1 MTRGAAKLL
10 ALSLI
15 GACLIAMVVGGV
27 QTHLPGA
34 MDEGSEA
41 RKAAFVGLGI
51 AATLLYF
58 AACWLVLRAPS
69 ARRAVWLVLG
79 VAVVMR
85 LVVLAAPPFLSTDL
99 YRYIWDGRVQ
109 LAGIDP
115 YRYIP
120 DDSALLS
127 LRDEA
132 IYPHVNRH
140 EYARTI
146 YPPMAQLVF
155 RAIASVWQSVTME
168 RLTMLGFDLLAIGVM
183 LRLLIVAGLDP
194 ARVLIYAWNPL
205 SVWEFAGNGHV
216 DALAIGL
223 IALAILARVRGR
235 GTWTGAILGAAVL
248 VKFLPVV
255 LAPAL
260 WRPRDARQRFD
271 WTMPAAMAAV
281 MVLLYALYGG
291 ISAGA
296 LGFLPGYAAQE
307 GLESGTGIYWLDL
320 LARFVTLPAGA
331 GAVWMAMAGIVLL
344 TLGVW
349 MAFVRTPPRAGDP
362 VPVARDIVLLMT
374 VLTAA
379 ITPHYAWYFV
389 WLALPACLVPLPSV
403 IYLSA
408 AAMIQYH
415 DPFDDRVLQ
424 FSVIYLPFLVL
435 AVIDLWRHRIRRP
448 VPIEVAVRSI

>member
-146 YPPMAQLVF
+146 YPPMAQSG
-155 RAIASVWQSVTME
+155 RA
-168 RLTMLGFDLLAIGVM
+168 
-183 LRLLIVAGLDP
+183 
-194 ARVLIYAWNPL
+194 
-205 SVWEFAGNGHV
+205 
-216 DALAIGL
+216 
-223 IALAILARVRGR
+223 
-235 GTWTGAILGAAVL
+235 
-248 VKFLPVV
+248 
-255 LAPAL
+255 
-260 WRPRDARQRFD
+260 
-271 WTMPAAMAAV
+271 
-281 MVLLYALYGG
+281 
-291 ISAGA
+291 
-296 LGFLPGYAAQE
+296 
-307 GLESGTGIYWLDL
+307 
-320 LARFVTLPAGA
+320 
-331 GAVWMAMAGIVLL
+331 
-344 TLGVW
+344 
-349 MAFVRTPPRAGDP
+349 
-362 VPVARDIVLLMT
+362 
-374 VLTAA
+374 
-379 ITPHYAWYFV
+379 
-389 WLALPACLVPLPSV
+389 
-403 IYLSA
+403 
-408 AAMIQYH
+408 
-415 DPFDDRVLQ
+415 
-424 FSVIYLPFLVL
+424 
-435 AVIDLWRHRIRRP
+435 
-448 VPIEVAVRSI
+448 